1 MCGCSITPN
10 RVLCSSHDIQHR
22 DCVDPKPLMNIFMT
36 TPWSRKY
43 ANQSPEDAGL
53 FLVDMMA
60 ELLGLQA
67 DLKKG
72 SQIETTTASL
82 DGCASKWKQD
92 NKGNSLLRMFW
103 IVWDTRVTC
112 KECAHER
119 HRRELSTAI
128 HVTLNKIHRLT
139 DMVNDL
145 FAQRTG
151 LVLKPL

>member
-1 MCGCSITPN
+1 M
-10 RVLCSSHDIQHR
+10 LCSSHDIQHR
-22 DCVDPKPLMNIFMT
+22 DCVDPKPLMNLFMT

-53 FLVDMMA
+53 FLVDMLA

-82 DGCASKWKQD
+82 DDCARKWKQD
-92 NKGNSLLRMFW
+92 NKGNNILLMFG
-103 IVWDTRVTC
+103 IVWDTRVIC

-119 HRRELSTAI
+119 NRRELSTAI
-128 HVTLNKIHRLT
+128 HVTLNDIHRLT
-139 DMVNDL
+139 DMVNEL